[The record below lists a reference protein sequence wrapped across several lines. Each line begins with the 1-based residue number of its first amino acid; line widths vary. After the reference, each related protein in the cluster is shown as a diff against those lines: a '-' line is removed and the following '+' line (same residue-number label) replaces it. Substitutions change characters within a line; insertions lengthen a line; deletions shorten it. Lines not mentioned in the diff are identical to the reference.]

1 MGAEEYLIADSDGAR
16 LDQSSMV
23 LTRNIIKQDI
33 DLLAA
38 PSDAGGLPDFS
49 SPYNNFRY
57 LFVLA
62 AILFVVTLR

>member
-1 MGAEEYLIADSDGAR
+1 LGAEEYLIADSDGAR

-23 LTRNIIKQDI
+23 LTSNIIKQYI
-33 DLLAA
+33 DRLAA
-38 PSDAGGLPDFS
+38 PSDEGGLPDFS

-62 AILFVVTLR
+62 AILFVITFR

>member
-1 MGAEEYLIADSDGAR
+1 MGAEDYLIADSDGAK

-49 SPYNNFRY
+49 SPVNNFRY
-57 LFVLA
+57 FFVLA
-62 AILFVVTLR
+62 AILFIVTFR